1 MDTWFVTPLSPTEEQ
16 VLEASWLSKIALK
29 RFFLAMF
36 DKTPMGVF
44 SFVLEN

>member
-1 MDTWFVTPLSPTEEQ
+1 MDTWFVTPLSPREEQ

-36 DKTPMGVF
+36 DKDSDGRF
-44 SFVLEN
+44 